1 MLHSLIRF
9 TNIAK
14 GIRIVCR
21 TSFLTYKQILRT
33 SRLETEPV
41 IQPKYSGII
50 PGMSG
55 NWPELAVPSRSGDVG
70 NAAEVA
76 VHG

>member
-1 MLHSLIRF
+1 MQDLLPD
-9 TNIAK
+9 
-14 GIRIVCR
+14 
-21 TSFLTYKQILRT
+21 
-33 SRLETEPV
+33 LETDSQNVPV
-41 IQPKYSGII
+41 GDRTGHHQPNYSGII

-70 NAAEVA
+70 NAAEVD